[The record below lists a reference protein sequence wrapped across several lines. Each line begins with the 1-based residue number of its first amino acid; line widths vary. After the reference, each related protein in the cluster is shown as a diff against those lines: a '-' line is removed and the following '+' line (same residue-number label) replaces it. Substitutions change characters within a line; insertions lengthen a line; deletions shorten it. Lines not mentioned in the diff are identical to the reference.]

1 MGSPK
6 FWEESQM
13 PYFLDSIHPIDD
25 KTTHTYQLND
35 NFFWGGVI
43 EWKWNFANEQKCFDL
58 PPCSRNINMGLFY
71 CLKKVET
78 HHQGN
83 MIF

>member
-13 PYFLDSIHPIDD
+13 PYFLDSISSIDN

-35 NFFWGGVI
+35 NLGGGVG
-43 EWKWNFANEQKCFDL
+43 N
-58 PPCSRNINMGLFY
+58 R
-71 CLKKVET
+71 VEVE
-78 HHQGN
+78 
-83 MIF
+83 FC